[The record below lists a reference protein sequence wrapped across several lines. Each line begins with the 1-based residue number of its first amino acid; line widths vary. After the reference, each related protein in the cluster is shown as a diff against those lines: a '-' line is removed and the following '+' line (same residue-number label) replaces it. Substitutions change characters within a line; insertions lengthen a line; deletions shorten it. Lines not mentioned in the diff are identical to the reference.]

1 MNDAIN
7 QDPKIQQ
14 DLTNVLLRFR
24 QYLVTLVCDIVEK
37 YLRIVGIEEG
47 GH

>member
-14 DLTNVLLRFR
+14 DLTNVL